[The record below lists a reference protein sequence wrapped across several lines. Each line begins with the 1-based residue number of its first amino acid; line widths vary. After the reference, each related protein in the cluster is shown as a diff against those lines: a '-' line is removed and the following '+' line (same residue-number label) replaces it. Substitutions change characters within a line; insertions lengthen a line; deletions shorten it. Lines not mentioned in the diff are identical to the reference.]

1 VDRGRAAEGADRQDP
16 EARDRRAAGGGEV
29 GASVGQRRRL
39 ELRDGS
45 AVEVRPITSADRRLL
60 EAGFERLSPESR
72 YRRFFSPVSRLS
84 RRQLDYLTDVDHRD
98 HEALVAIDPSSGDL
112 VGVARFVRTRP
123 EVAEP
128 AIVVADDW
136 QGRGLASQLLDL
148 LADRARE
155 EGVECFVAPI
165 LAENRAAIALFER
178 LGDGTV
184 RHDGLEVEV
193 TIPLERED
201 SGATPSLR
209 QLLHD
214 VAAGT
219 ARPALTFWQRITTSD
234 TPPARTRNAVV
245 VGVPREGD
253 GLDRVVELAGDL
265 AEAFGAELQV
275 VAAQRFLL
283 DDATELEARL
293 GTASERLRSRGLSV
307 ETRLRR
313 GDLAAS
319 LIREAVQCGARAI
332 VVDGS
337 EPHASTPLVG
347 STWDHVTHHAP
358 CAVLVAR

>member
-1 VDRGRAAEGADRQDP
+1 VAV
-16 EARDRRAAGGGEV
+16 GE
-29 GASVGQRRRL
+29 RRRL

-45 AVEVRPITSADRRLL
+45 AVEVRPITPADRRLL

-72 YRRFFSPVSRLS
+72 YRRFFSPVSHLS

-98 HEALVAIDPSSGDL
+98 HEALAALDPSSGDL
-112 VGVARFVRTRP
+112 VAVARFVRTRP
-123 EVAEP
+123 GVAEP

-136 QGRGLASQLLDL
+136 QGRGLASRLLDL

-193 TIPLERED
+193 TIPLEREEA
-201 SGATPSLR
+201 GATPSLR
-209 QLLHD
+209 RLLHE

-234 TPPARTRNAVV
+234 TPPAQLRNAVV
-245 VGVPREGD
+245 VAVPRAGA
-253 GLDRVVELAGDL
+253 GFDRVLEVAGEV
-265 AEAFGAELQV
+265 AEAFGADVQA

-283 DDATELEARL
+283 EDAAGLEERL
-293 GTASERLRSRGLSV
+293 ASASERLRSRGLRV
-307 ETRLRR
+307 ETHLRR

-319 LIREAVQCGARAI
+319 LIREAVQTGARAI